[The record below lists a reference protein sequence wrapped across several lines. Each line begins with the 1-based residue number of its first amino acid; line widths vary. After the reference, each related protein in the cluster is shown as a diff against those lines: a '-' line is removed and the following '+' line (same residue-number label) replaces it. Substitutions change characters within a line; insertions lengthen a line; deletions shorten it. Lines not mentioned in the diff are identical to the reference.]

1 MKVKYKKVDSSVH
14 GEVKEIKLIGED
26 EKDNSIWI
34 GILIAFVIALG
45 ALLRSNG

>member
-1 MKVKYKKVDSSVH
+1 MKKLLLDQEVTVKK
-14 GEVKEIKLIGED
+14 
-26 EKDNSIWI
+26 KDNSIWI

>member
-1 MKVKYKKVDSSVH
+1 MKKDKPAINSIMIKK
-14 GEVKEIKLIGED
+14 EKK
-26 EKDNSIWI
+26 KDNSIWI